1 MSSPIVLQV
10 AGDAYAASAHIA
22 AIVWDGATT
31 SGDRVVLRHRDTH
44 ELLWQGRTEL
54 THTYLGVS
62 WARGLSAPRGFYAD
76 VLMNGIVMIYL
87 QDAG

>member
-10 AGDAYAASAHIA
+10 QGDAYGQPAHIS

-31 SGDRVVLRHRDTH
+31 SGDRVVLRHLGTH
-44 ELLWQGRTEL
+44 ELLWQGRTDG
-54 THTYLGVS
+54 TQTYLGVS

-76 VLMNGIVMIYL
+76 VLMNGMVMVYL
-87 QDAG
+87 QENG